1 MNRILARALLAA
13 GLLVVVA
20 GSGATQAPPAS
31 GDFDPAH
38 TRIGFT
44 LHTRWGQQLEGRFP
58 RYGGQVRRLADD
70 RQQVRVRLD
79 AAAVEIVGYPRYTAF
94 SRGRDFFDVE
104 RHPWASFDS
113 DPYPPELLVEGG
125 RLTGTL
131 RLHGVS
137 QREVFTVEPAGCARP
152 AIDCDLVAHGSVRRE
167 DYGMDEWKVAVR
179 SRVTFELR
187 LRLRPEV
194 DN

>member
-1 MNRILARALLAA
+1 MSRTRAVALLAA
-13 GLLVVVA
+13 GLLTAVA
-20 GSGATQAPPAS
+20 GHAAMQPPS
-31 GDFDPAH
+31 TTGDFDPAH

-44 LHTRWGQQLEGRFP
+44 LRTRWGQQLEGRFP
-58 RYGGQVRRLADD
+58 RYGGQVLRLSDG
-70 RQQVRVRLD
+70 RQQVRVHLD

-104 RHPWASFDS
+104 RYPWASFDS
-113 DPYPPELLVEGG
+113 DPYPPALLVEGG

-131 RLHGVS
+131 RLHGVN
-137 QREVFTVEPAGCARP
+137 QREVFTVEPTGCARP

-187 LRLRPEV
+187 LRLKPEV
-194 DN
+194 GT

>member
-1 MNRILARALLAA
+1 MSRARTVALLAA
-13 GLLVVVA
+13 GLLAAVVGHA
-20 GSGATQAPPAS
+20 ATQPPPTN

-44 LHTRWGQQLEGRFP
+44 LRTRWGQQLEGRFP
-58 RYGGQVRRLADD
+58 RYGGQVHRLADG
-70 RQQVRVRLD
+70 RQQVSVRLD
-79 AAAVEIVGYPRYTAF
+79 ASAVEIVGYPRYTAF
-94 SRGRDFFDVE
+94 SRGRQFFDVE
-104 RHPWASFDS
+104 RYPWASFES
-113 DPYPPELLVEGG
+113 DPYPPALLVEGG

-137 QREVFTVEPAGCARP
+137 QRELFTVEPAGCARP

-187 LRLRPEV
+187 LRLRPE
-194 DN
+194 DGA